1 MKVNKSMQDI
11 KRRFGISDILN
22 HLQRSVGDCGVKFKQ
37 LDDVRIDP
45 FVCFSNIFWLNFVL
59 LHN

>member
-1 MKVNKSMQDI
+1 MQDI

-22 HLQRSVGDCGVKFKQ
+22 HLQRGVGDCGVKFKQ

-45 FVCFSNIFWLNFVL
+45 FVFFQISFGLTLFYFTIEA
-59 LHN
+59 